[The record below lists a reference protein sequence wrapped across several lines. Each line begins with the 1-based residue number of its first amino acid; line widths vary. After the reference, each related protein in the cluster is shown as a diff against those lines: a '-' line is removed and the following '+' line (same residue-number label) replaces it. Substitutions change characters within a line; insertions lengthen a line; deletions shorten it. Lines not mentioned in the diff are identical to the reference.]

1 MNRIHLYRSQ
11 TLVRARQS
19 DQFLLYVTKHRETL
33 PAGTAKNSMSH
44 QKMFVSTVFKTVF
57 HLIFNAKIMSIL
69 EITFGISFICNDL
82 DLTDILS
89 KTENALSTAIYQSE
103 VRQLEKSIKFTVR
116 QFASTCLSVKTPQT
130 TQIALNEHQNQPL
143 QLQTTSCPQTHHT
156 KHLSTRYGPAHE
168 TLVLV
173 AYSQKFYLIC

>member
-1 MNRIHLYRSQ
+1 
-11 TLVRARQS
+11 
-19 DQFLLYVTKHRETL
+19 
-33 PAGTAKNSMSH
+33 MSH
-44 QKMFVSTVFKTVF
+44 RKMFVSALFKTVL

-103 VRQLEKSIKFTVR
+103 VRQLEKNIKFTVR
-116 QFASTCLSVKTPQT
+116 QFASTCLSVNTPQT
-130 TQIALNEHQNQPL
+130 TQITLNEYQNQSL

-156 KHLSTRYGPAHE
+156 KHLSTRYGPAHD
-168 TLVLV
+168 TLVLIE
-173 AYSQKFYLIC
+173 YSQKTYLIC

>member
-1 MNRIHLYRSQ
+1 MTNSCCMSQ
-11 TLVRARQS
+11 NILKHCQLVPLKQ
-19 DQFLLYVTKHRETL
+19 QVL
-33 PAGTAKNSMSH
+33 
-44 QKMFVSTVFKTVF
+44 QKMFVSALFKTIF

-103 VRQLEKSIKFTVR
+103 VRQLENNIKFTIP

-130 TQIALNEHQNQPL
+130 IQITLNEHQKPASPASNNLMSPNTPH
-143 QLQTTSCPQTHHT
+143 QTPQHQIWA
-156 KHLSTRYGPAHE
+156 STRHFGTYRLFAKVLHVFDML
-168 TLVLV
+168 TLT
-173 AYSQKFYLIC
+173 

>member
-1 MNRIHLYRSQ
+1 
-11 TLVRARQS
+11 
-19 DQFLLYVTKHRETL
+19 
-33 PAGTAKNSMSH
+33 MSH
-44 QKMFVSTVFKTVF
+44 RKMFVSALFKTVF

-103 VRQLEKSIKFTVR
+103 VRQLEKNIKFTVR
-116 QFASTCLSVKTPQT
+116 QYASTCLSVKTPQT
-130 TQIALNEHQNQPL
+130 VQITLNEHQNQPL

-156 KHLSTRYGPAHE
+156 KHLSTRYWPAHD
-168 TLVLV
+168 TLVLTCI
-173 AYSQKFYLIC
+173 AYSQKSYLICSR

>member
-1 MNRIHLYRSQ
+1 
-11 TLVRARQS
+11 
-19 DQFLLYVTKHRETL
+19 
-33 PAGTAKNSMSH
+33 
-44 QKMFVSTVFKTVF
+44 MFVSTVFKTVF

-69 EITFGISFICNDL
+69 KITFGISFICNDL

-103 VRQLEKSIKFTVR
+103 VRQLEKNIKFTVR

-130 TQIALNEHQNQPL
+130 TQITLNEHQNQPI

-156 KHLSTRYGPAHE
+156 QTPQHQIWARTRHFGTCRIFAKVLFN
-168 TLVLV
+168 TLT
-173 AYSQKFYLIC
+173 

>member
-1 MNRIHLYRSQ
+1 
-11 TLVRARQS
+11 
-19 DQFLLYVTKHRETL
+19 
-33 PAGTAKNSMSH
+33 
-44 QKMFVSTVFKTVF
+44 MFVSTVFKTVF

-69 EITFGISFICNDL
+69 KITFGISFICNDL

-89 KTENALSTAIYQSE
+89 KIENALSTAIYQSE
-103 VRQLEKSIKFTVR
+103 VRQLEKNIKFTVR

-130 TQIALNEHQNQPL
+130 TQITLNEHQNQPL

-156 KHLSTRYGPAHE
+156 KHLTTRYGPEHD

-173 AYSQKFYLIC
+173 AYSQKFYLIRWRRSYGDLLLYLRPFALCMRAAKALVRLRGCTG

>member
-1 MNRIHLYRSQ
+1 
-11 TLVRARQS
+11 
-19 DQFLLYVTKHRETL
+19 
-33 PAGTAKNSMSH
+33 MSH
-44 QKMFVSTVFKTVF
+44 RKMFVSALFKTVF

-103 VRQLEKSIKFTVR
+103 VRQLEKNIKFTVR

-130 TQIALNEHQNQPL
+130 TQITLNEHQNQPF
-143 QLQTTSCPQTHHT
+143 QLQTTSCPQTHHI
-156 KHLSTRYGPAHE
+156 KHLSIRYGPALN
-168 TLVLV
+168 TLVLI
-173 AYSQKFYLIC
+173 AYSQKLYLIC

>member
-1 MNRIHLYRSQ
+1 MINSCCMSQ
-11 TLVRARQS
+11 NIVKHCQLVP
-19 DQFLLYVTKHRETL
+19 LK
-33 PAGTAKNSMSH
+33 TASH

-69 EITFGISFICNDL
+69 KITFGISFICNDL

-89 KTENALSTAIYQSE
+89 KIENALSTAIYQSE
-103 VRQLEKSIKFTVR
+103 VRQLEKNIKFTVR

-130 TQIALNEHQNQPL
+130 NQITLNEHQNQPL

-156 KHLSTRYGPAHE
+156 KHLTTRYGPEHD

-173 AYSQKFYLIC
+173 AYSQKFYLIS